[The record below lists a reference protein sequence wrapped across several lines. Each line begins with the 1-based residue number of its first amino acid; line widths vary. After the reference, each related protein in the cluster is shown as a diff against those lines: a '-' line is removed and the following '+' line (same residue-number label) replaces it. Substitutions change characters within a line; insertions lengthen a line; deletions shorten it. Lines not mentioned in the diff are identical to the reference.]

1 MTIWAKRIQ
10 KRIDISAKLL
20 AWLGCIA
27 KKVETLLK
35 SFFCKSKNTEE
46 VKQPLDYEKKHWH
59 KYDWQ
64 KWVENHKDEWN

>member
-10 KRIDISAKLL
+10 KRIDIPAKLL
-20 AWLGCIA
+20 AWLGCIV
-27 KKVETLLK
+27 KKVGITLK
-35 SFFCKSKNTEE
+35 SIFCKSKSTEE
-46 VKQPLDYEKKHWH
+46 VKPPLDFEKKHWH